1 MQDKAK
7 EIGELDSE
15 YKARQDAL
23 EKQHMEEVK
32 ELKKKIDVTEANLN
46 MVKMKNKT
54 DEIKLRDEYRKND
67 RLYGE
72 NINAYDI
79 EMRDKM
85 RQKES
90 MNQEFEQVHT
100 QLTMIQDEYKQRI
113 EERKKREEILA
124 IMKKKN
130 DEQLKQL
137 NLLNKAAEWM
147 QAHWR
152 GLLARREMEKAR
164 KGKKKKKKK

>member
-15 YKARQDAL
+15 FRSKQDAL
-23 EKQHMEEVK
+23 ENQHKEEVK

-54 DEIKLRDEYRKND
+54 DEMKLRDEYRKND

-85 RQKES
+85 RQKEA
-90 MNQEFEQVHT
+90 M
-100 QLTMIQDEYKQRI
+100 
-113 EERKKREEILA
+113 
-124 IMKKKN
+124 
-130 DEQLKQL
+130 
-137 NLLNKAAEWM
+137 
-147 QAHWR
+147 
-152 GLLARREMEKAR
+152 
-164 KGKKKKKKK
+164 

>member
-15 YKARQDAL
+15 FRSKQDAL
-23 EKQHMEEVK
+23 ENQHKEEVK

-54 DEIKLRDEYRKND
+54 DEMKLRDEYRKND

-85 RQKES
+85 RQKEA
-90 MNQEFEQVHT
+90 MQQEFNQVNT
-100 QLTMIQDEYKQRI
+100 QLTMI
-113 EERKKREEILA
+113 
-124 IMKKKN
+124 
-130 DEQLKQL
+130 
-137 NLLNKAAEWM
+137 
-147 QAHWR
+147 
-152 GLLARREMEKAR
+152 
-164 KGKKKKKKK
+164 

>member
-72 NINAYDI
+72 NINASDI

-100 QLTMIQDEYKQRI
+100 
-113 EERKKREEILA
+113 
-124 IMKKKN
+124 
-130 DEQLKQL
+130 
-137 NLLNKAAEWM
+137 
-147 QAHWR
+147 
-152 GLLARREMEKAR
+152 
-164 KGKKKKKKK
+164 

>member
-15 YKARQDAL
+15 FRSKQDAL
-23 EKQHMEEVK
+23 ENQHKDEVK

-46 MVKMKNKT
+46 MVKQKNKT
-54 DEIKLRDEYRKND
+54 DEMKLRDEYRKND

-85 RQKES
+85 RQKEA
-90 MNQEFEQVHT
+90 MTQEFNQVNT
-100 QLTMIQDEYKQRI
+100 QLTMIQDEHKQRI

-130 DEQLKQL
+130 DEQLK
-137 NLLNKAAEWM
+137 
-147 QAHWR
+147 
-152 GLLARREMEKAR
+152 
-164 KGKKKKKKK
+164 

>member
-15 YKARQDAL
+15 FRSKQDAL
-23 EKQHMEEVK
+23 ENQHKEEVK

-46 MVKMKNKT
+46 MVKQKNKT
-54 DEIKLRDEYRKND
+54 DEMKLRDEYRKND

-85 RQKES
+85 RQKEA
-90 MNQEFEQVHT
+90 MTQEFNQVNT
-100 QLTMIQDEYKQRI
+100 QLTMIQDEHKQRI

-130 DEQLKQL
+130 DEQLK
-137 NLLNKAAEWM
+137 
-147 QAHWR
+147 
-152 GLLARREMEKAR
+152 
-164 KGKKKKKKK
+164 

>member
-15 YKARQDAL
+15 FRSKQDAL
-23 EKQHMEEVK
+23 ENQHKEEVK

-46 MVKMKNKT
+46 MVKQKNKT
-54 DEIKLRDEYRKND
+54 DEMKLRDEYRKND

-85 RQKES
+85 RQKEA
-90 MNQEFEQVHT
+90 M
-100 QLTMIQDEYKQRI
+100 
-113 EERKKREEILA
+113 
-124 IMKKKN
+124 
-130 DEQLKQL
+130 
-137 NLLNKAAEWM
+137 
-147 QAHWR
+147 
-152 GLLARREMEKAR
+152 
-164 KGKKKKKKK
+164 

>member
-100 QLTMIQDEYKQRI
+100 
-113 EERKKREEILA
+113 
-124 IMKKKN
+124 
-130 DEQLKQL
+130 
-137 NLLNKAAEWM
+137 
-147 QAHWR
+147 
-152 GLLARREMEKAR
+152 
-164 KGKKKKKKK
+164 